1 MEHDIDEPGEHLA
14 ALQKIIA
21 VDVRI
26 VLKQLPP
33 PTALPPADR
42 AALLHFVC
50 PIIDE
55 YAARVRYELF
65 KECRA
70 HAHAQVRYL
79 ASRQH
84 ALLELIDHLL
94 QHTQSIQLY
103 STLSHRTVADDICRH
118 TYRVL
123 ERLLDYTVTLAGGQ
137 IDPGLPMPPGA
148 CALYQQML
156 GSDLAALRDR
166 LMALQ
171 VSPGLIDIALKPF
184 ESLRHADDLTF
195 YTAVYLRAFKEKLQ
209 QLAFGNQPTS
219 GDGDVIRTLIALNL
233 NDPACISY
241 CVRIMADQLQTST
254 SPEARLGQL
263 HDYKLRL
270 AGLPSSTDLAWHP
283 YKPSVQQQ
291 LAKWLAEVSVVP
303 APTIHTPRAEIP
315 HELASDEAYDDM
327 AAKDGLMFH
336 IRPVIAGAIANAAH
350 VQGIIHLGDT
360 DVLRS
365 ERLSRIPS
373 SVNRVAPE
381 TIRRGFTDAAV
392 CRKALLY
399 WEQIG
404 NHLREIVKKND
415 EKSTF

>member
-14 ALQKIIA
+14 ALQRIIA

-33 PTALPPADR
+33 PTALPSADR

-79 ASRQH
+79 ASRQY
-84 ALLELIDHLL
+84 ALLELIDPLL

-103 STLSHRTVADDICRH
+103 STLSHRTVTDDICRH

-123 ERLLDYTVTLAGGQ
+123 ERLLEYTVTLAGGQ

-166 LMALQ
+166 LAALQ
-171 VSPGLIDIALKPF
+171 VSPGLIDITLKPF

-209 QLAFGNQPTS
+209 QLAFGHQPAS
-219 GDGDVIRTLIALNL
+219 GDGDVLRTLIALNL
-233 NDPACISY
+233 NDPAFIAY
-241 CVRIMADQLQTST
+241 CVRIMADQLQTCT
-254 SPEARLGQL
+254 SPEARQGQL

-270 AGLPSSTDLAWHP
+270 AGLSCFTDQAWHP
-283 YKPSVQQQ
+283 YKPGVQQQ
-291 LAKWLAEVSVVP
+291 LATWLAEVMAVP
-303 APTIHTPRAEIP
+303 APTIHTTPAESLHAP
-315 HELASDEAYDDM
+315 VSDEEYDDI
-327 AAKDGLMFH
+327 AAKDGWMFC

-350 VQGIIHLGDT
+350 VQGIIHLDDT

-365 ERLSRIPS
+365 ERLARIPS
-373 SVNRVAPE
+373 SANRVAPE

-404 NHLREIVKKND
+404 DHLKEIIKKD
-415 EKSTF
+415 DAKSAL